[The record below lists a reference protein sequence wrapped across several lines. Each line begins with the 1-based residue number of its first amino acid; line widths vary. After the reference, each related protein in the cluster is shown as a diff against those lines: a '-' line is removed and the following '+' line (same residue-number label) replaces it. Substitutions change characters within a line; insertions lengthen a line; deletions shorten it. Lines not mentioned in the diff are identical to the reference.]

1 MFLRNGRNL
10 LVEQPWSLR
19 TYGCATITSN
29 NGGLPETFNNS
40 LILKE
45 LNKKKLYLIINKLIL
60 NKNLLKKIQLMN
72 FNNVIHRIEH
82 KVKKIDN
89 LKYFFLKPQINIAIN
104 KKSKILHISQFDERN
119 DFRLFNISIASKI
132 SKGFIRNGHDVIN
145 LSYRNYISKN
155 ILKNKYNF
163 INNKIEAIIDNYRPS
178 LILLGHNNILSK
190 NLIER
195 VKNKYNL
202 KIALW
207 YEDALGHRG
216 KGPNWRENLDLIE
229 KNNHL
234 IDSYFTTTHP
244 DEIRT
249 VLKKKMNYL
258 PIPVD
263 ENIENLNLYKIKDKF
278 KDLFFALNM
287 E

>member
-1 MFLRNGRNL
+1 
-10 LVEQPWSLR
+10 
-19 TYGCATITSN
+19 
-29 NGGLPETFNNS
+29 
-40 LILKE
+40 
-45 LNKKKLYLIINKLIL
+45 
-60 NKNLLKKIQLMN
+60 MN
-72 FNNVIHRIEH
+72 FNNVIHIIEH

-202 KIALW
+202 KITLH
-207 YEDALGHRG
+207 L
-216 KGPNWRENLDLIE
+216 LDTE
-229 KNNHL
+229 K
-234 IDSYFTTTHP
+234 
-244 DEIRT
+244 
-249 VLKKKMNYL
+249 
-258 PIPVD
+258 
-263 ENIENLNLYKIKDKF
+263 
-278 KDLFFALNM
+278 
-287 E
+287 